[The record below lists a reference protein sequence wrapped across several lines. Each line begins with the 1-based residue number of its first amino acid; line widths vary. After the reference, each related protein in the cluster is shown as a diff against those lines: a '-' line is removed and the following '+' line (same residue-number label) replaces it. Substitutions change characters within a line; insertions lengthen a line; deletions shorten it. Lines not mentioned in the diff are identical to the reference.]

1 MNPHVASISHNLAII
16 HWTVP
21 RVTYTPETYHVRYGH
36 HNGNKTAPLVEYLSP
51 TIMGTTD
58 LTALNVEYDIVLK
71 DLDNDTSYVVNIVS
85 NNTIVG
91 DGEVSDDITFTT
103 LLMGEYN
110 YTHPQSLYTEAKA
123 IYSAVR

>member
-1 MNPHVASISHNLAII
+1 MNPHVASVSHNLAII

-21 RVTYTPETYHVRYGH
+21 RVTYTPETYHVRYRYL
-36 HNGNKTAPLVEYLSP
+36 NGNKTAPMLEYLSP

-58 LTALNVEYDIVLK
+58 LTALNMEYDIVLK
-71 DLDNDTSYVVNIVS
+71 DLDNDTSYMVNIIS

-91 DGEVSDDITFTT
+91 DGRVSSDITFTT

-110 YTHPQSLYTEAKA
+110 DNN
-123 IYSAVR
+123 